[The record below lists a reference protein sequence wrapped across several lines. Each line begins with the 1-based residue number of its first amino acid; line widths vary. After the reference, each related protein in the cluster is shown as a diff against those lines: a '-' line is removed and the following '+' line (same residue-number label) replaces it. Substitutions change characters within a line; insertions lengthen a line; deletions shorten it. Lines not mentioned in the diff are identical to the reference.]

1 MLSCTTTNGE
11 HMSLANTDELFLYV
25 GEYADLEAA
34 EADFEA
40 IKALHTVDLIGTFDA
55 AVVTKTEDGKLK
67 IVHHT
72 EKPTQHGG
80 WGGLAVGAVVG
91 VIFPPAI
98 LGAALGGAAVG
109 AIGGHLS
116 GGISRGDLKELA
128 DALEA
133 GDAAV
138 VAIAEPTVEEA
149 IEKAAIR
156 AKRELKRAV
165 KADAKELSRE
175 IDALPTS

>member
-1 MLSCTTTNGE
+1 
-11 HMSLANTDELFLYV
+11 MSLANTDELFLYI
-25 GEYADLEAA
+25 GEYPDLESA
-34 EADFEA
+34 EADYAA

-67 IVHHT
+67 IAHHT

-80 WGGLAVGAVVG
+80 WGGFAVGAAIG
-91 VIFPPAI
+91 IIFPPAI
-98 LGAALGGAAVG
+98 LGTALAGGAVG
-109 AIGGHLS
+109 AVGGHLA
-116 GGISRGDLKELA
+116 GGLPRGELKELA
-128 DALEA
+128 DVLEA

-156 AKRELKRAV
+156 AKRELKRAI
-165 KADAKELSRE
+165 KADVKELNRE

>member
-1 MLSCTTTNGE
+1 
-11 HMSLANTDELFLYV
+11 MSLTNADELFLYI
-25 GEYADLEAA
+25 GEYPDLESA
-34 EADFEA
+34 EADYEA

-55 AVVTKTEDGKLK
+55 AVVTKTEEGKLK
-67 IVHHT
+67 IAHTT

-80 WGGLAVGAVVG
+80 WGGLAVGAAIG

-98 LGAALGGAAVG
+98 LGTALAGAAVG
-109 AIGGHLS
+109 AIGGHIS
-116 GGISRGDLKELA
+116 GGLPHGDLKELA
-128 DALEA
+128 DVLES
-133 GDAAV
+133 GQAAV
-138 VAIAEPTVEEA
+138 IAIAEPTVEEA

-165 KADAKELSRE
+165 KADAKELTRE